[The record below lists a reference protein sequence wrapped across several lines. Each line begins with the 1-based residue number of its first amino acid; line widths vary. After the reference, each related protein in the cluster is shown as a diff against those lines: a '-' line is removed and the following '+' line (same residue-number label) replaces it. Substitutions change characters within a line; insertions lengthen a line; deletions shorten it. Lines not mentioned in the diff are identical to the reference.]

1 MKKFISGL
9 SKSILG
15 SLLSLSLIATP
26 ANLQACACGCG
37 TYTVGTGYNFPE
49 GAGGMVWTEYDYI
62 GQSQNWK
69 GLGPSATANNPHQLI
84 QTSWLQGG
92 FQYFFN
98 EKWGASVVVPSA
110 NRIVRA
116 QTDNGMEAQGSV
128 QSPVE
133 GGDGG
138 DVASQQAVQ
147 QQPKV
152 ATKQWWGMGDI
163 RLNGYY
169 TGFSPDM
176 STGVNLGV
184 KLPSGLWTEP
194 NIDRDNQIG
203 TGSTDILFGVFHRHQ
218 ITSDGRWNWFM
229 DAQLDAP
236 VITQAGYTPGIQMN
250 GTAGIYYTGLK
261 LGGVKIRPLAQMLFV
276 NRASDSGPAAD
287 PANTGYQ
294 QLSLSPGIEFD
305 FKKVRIYA
313 DAELPV
319 MNNMVGNQLIAP
331 CSVKVV
337 ASYMF

>member
-1 MKKFISGL
+1 MKKSF
-9 SKSILG
+9 SILITN
-15 SLLSLSLIATP
+15 LLLFTLLAAP
-26 ANLQACACGCG
+26 CNLQACACGG
-37 TYTVGTGYNFPE
+37 GVYNVGTGYNFPE

-62 GQSQNWK
+62 GQSQNWR
-69 GLGPSATANNPHQLI
+69 GLGPSAAANNPHQLI

-116 QTDNGMEAQGSV
+116 QSEDGME
-128 QSPVE
+128 
-133 GGDGG
+133 
-138 DVASQQAVQ
+138 VQ
-147 QQPKV
+147 QGEDPVAPKIF
-152 ATKQWWGMGDI
+152 TKQWWGMGDI

-184 KLPSGLWTEP
+184 KLPSGLWNEP
-194 NIDRDNQIG
+194 GIDRDNQIG
-203 TGSTDILFGVFHRHQ
+203 TGSTDILFGFFHRHR
-218 ITSDGRWNWFM
+218 ITMDATWSWFA

-236 VITQAGYTPGIQMN
+236 VITQAGYTPGIQLN
-250 GTAGIYYTGLK
+250 GTAGFYYTGLK
-261 LGGVKIRPLAQMLFV
+261 IGKVKIRPLGQVLFV
-276 NRASDSGPAAD
+276 NKASDSGPASD
-287 PANTGYQ
+287 PKNTGYQ

-305 FKKVRIYA
+305 FKKMRIYA

-319 MNNMVGNQLIAP
+319 MNNMVGNQLIAS
-331 CSVKVV
+331 CTVKVV

>member
-1 MKKFISGL
+1 MKKLFSALTKALITG
-9 SKSILG
+9 
-15 SLLSLSLIATP
+15 LLSLVLLISP
-26 ANLQACACGCG
+26 SNLHACACGCG
-37 TYTVGTGYNFPE
+37 TYNVGTSYNFPKGP
-49 GAGGMVWTEYDYI
+49 GAMVWTEYDYV
-62 GQSQNWK
+62 GQSQNWS
-69 GLGPSATANNPHQLI
+69 GLGPSGAANNPHQLI

-116 QTDNGMEAQGSV
+116 QSEDGME
-128 QSPVE
+128 
-133 GGDGG
+133 
-138 DVASQQAVQ
+138 VQ
-147 QQPKV
+147 QGEGPV
-152 ATKQWWGMGDI
+152 APTTFTKQWWGMGDI
-163 RLNGYY
+163 RLNAYY

-184 KLPSGLWTEP
+184 KLPSGLWNEP
-194 NIDRDNQIG
+194 GIDRDNQIG
-203 TGSTDILFGVFHRHQ
+203 TGSTDILFGVFHRHH
-218 ITSDGRWNWFM
+218 ITSDELWNWFV

-236 VITQAGYTPGIQMN
+236 VITQAGYTPGIQVN
-250 GTAGIYYTGLK
+250 GTAGIYYSGLK

-319 MNNMVGNQLIAP
+319 MNNVVGNQLIAP
-331 CSVKVV
+331 CTVKVV
-337 ASYMF
+337 ASFMF

>member
-1 MKKFISGL
+1 MKTKN
-9 SKSILG
+9 KILTLILLTG
-15 SLLSLSLIATP
+15 TSLLSMDDSL
-26 ANLQACACGCG
+26 ACACGCG
-37 TYTVGTGYNFPE
+37 TYNVGTSYNFPKGP
-49 GAGGMVWTEYDYI
+49 GAIAWTEYDYV
-62 GQSQNWK
+62 GQSQNWS
-69 GLGPSATANNPHQLI
+69 GLGPSGAANNPHQLI

-116 QTDNGMEAQGSV
+116 QSEDGME
-128 QSPVE
+128 
-133 GGDGG
+133 
-138 DVASQQAVQ
+138 VQ
-147 QQPKV
+147 QGEAATPQTF
-152 ATKQWWGMGDI
+152 TKQWWGMGDI

-184 KLPSGLWTEP
+184 KVPSGLWTEP
-194 NIDRDNQIG
+194 YIDRDNQIG
-203 TGSTDILFGVFHRHQ
+203 TGSTDILFGVFHRHR
-218 ITSDGRWNWFM
+218 ITSDDQWNWFA

-236 VITQAGYTPGIQMN
+236 VVTQAGYTPGIQLN
-250 GTAGIYYTGLK
+250 GTAGVYYTGLK
-261 LGGVKIRPLAQMLFV
+261 IGKVKIRPLGQVLFV
-276 NRASDSGPAAD
+276 NKASDSGPAAD

-305 FKKVRIYA
+305 FKKVRLYA

-331 CSVKVV
+331 CTVKVV